1 MSGGRSSESWATVK
15 YQELDDSG
23 QQEIYTPF
31 EQTPFLWS
39 YVTVRTAS
47 DPAASIAGVRGA
59 VSSADTNLK
68 AVNVQTMRH
77 LVTDAVASPR
87 FNAILLSAFAV
98 LALLLAGV
106 GLYGVMSYL
115 VTQRTREIG
124 IRMAL
129 GARPSDVF
137 RIVLGHALLLSL
149 IGVIV
154 GVGGAIAATRVMTSM
169 LFGVSTTDP
178 LIFIALPVILTIVAL
193 AASFVPARRATRVD
207 PMVALRYE

>member
-1 MSGGRSSESWATVK
+1 
-15 YQELDDSG
+15 
-23 QQEIYTPF
+23 
-31 EQTPFLWS
+31 
-39 YVTVRTAS
+39 
-47 DPAASIAGVRGA
+47 
-59 VSSADTNLK
+59 
-68 AVNVQTMRH
+68 
-77 LVTDAVASPR
+77 
-87 FNAILLSAFAV
+87 ILLSAFAILALV
-98 LALLLAGV
+98 LAAV

-129 GARPSDVF
+129 GARAGDVF

-178 LIFIALPVILTIVAL
+178 LVFVALPVVLTGVAL
-193 AASFVPARRATRVD
+193 GASFVPARRATRVD
-207 PMVALRYE
+207 PMIAL